1 MKSSNQNEI
10 ETRKLNQN
18 EIKNIEEDMKGFL
31 EYMRGKGWSTTK
43 IDGVKLLVGKN
54 MRGGGGKTFEE
65 NGQQFN
71 VLREDIINN
80 DEKRARVLYH
90 ELGHILLGIRNNNKQ
105 SIDKIKE
112 LIVYTREDNSKVLQ
126 EESIVYLDGLKLIEE
141 YLVEKFSIGMLQ
153 ITKGVQPQVKEYT
166 APIIF
171 GDYKFK
177 STFGSLY
184 GVFETLC
191 DKLILKAYGNIG
203 NAIKTGL
210 DNGLYT
216 GLFEKYDKVEL
227 MKILG
232 NFGKIKN
239 AIYSFAGYG
248 RDKEQYTRQY
258 TPEEVKKLIEDT
270 EVMIDKIQVKGVQHP
285 GNSGR

>member
-1 MKSSNQNEI
+1 MRSLNQNEI
-10 ETRKLNQN
+10 E
-18 EIKNIEEDMKGFL
+18 NIEKDMKGFL

-43 IDGVKLLVGKN
+43 IDGVKFLVGKN
-54 MRGGGGKTFEE
+54 MKGGGGKTFEE
-65 NGQQFN
+65 NGQQFI
-71 VLREDIINN
+71 VLREDIISN
-80 DEKRARVLYH
+80 DKKRARVLYH
-90 ELGHILLGIRNNNKQ
+90 ELGHILLGIRNSNKQ
-105 SIDKIKE
+105 TIDKIKE

-126 EESIVYLDGLKLIEE
+126 EESIVYKDGLKLIEE

-166 APIIF
+166 ASEIF

-191 DKLILKAYGNIG
+191 DKLILKAYGYIG
-203 NAIKTGL
+203 NAIKAGL
-210 DNGLYT
+210 DNRLYT

-232 NFGKIKN
+232 NLGKIKN

-248 RDKEQYTRQY
+248 RDKEQYTRPY

>member
-1 MKSSNQNEI
+1 MKSSNQNET

-54 MRGGGGKTFEE
+54 MRGGGGKTFEK
-65 NGQQFN
+65 NGQQFI

-80 DEKRARVLYH
+80 DEKRAKVLYH
-90 ELGHILLGIRNNNKQ
+90 ELGHILLGIRNNNK
-105 SIDKIKE
+105 DKIKE

-126 EESIVYLDGLKLIEE
+126 EESIVYFDGLKLIEE

-270 EVMIDKIQVKGVQHP
+270 EVMTDKIQVKGVQHP